1 MIREEGLTPG
11 QKAFLGVLTPAVF
24 FLPVVLIL
32 AALQSDIGLSDL
44 IMAGFS
50 QPIVQLFWSLVLV
63 SLLAVGGFLF
73 VTFRRRKTN
82 SRRGRFQEHVY

>member
-1 MIREEGLTPG
+1 MIKEEGLTSG

-32 AALQSDIGLSDL
+32 AMFQSDAGLGDM
-44 IMAGFS
+44 IMAGFE
-50 QPIVQLFWSLVLV
+50 QPIIQLFWGLVLV
-63 SLLAVGGFLF
+63 SLLAIAGFLYAT
-73 VTFRRRKTN
+73 VRRRKAD